1 MEDGKYAE
9 KIPDSA
15 YESNKIIAML
25 DSGWI
30 QSEKVHNF
38 LKSHFQFSEEE
49 DDEDTNKD
57 ENTHDACGHRHTG

>member
-49 DDEDTNKD
+49 DDEDTSKD
-57 ENTHDACGHRHTG
+57 ETDMKPTGHKHTG